1 MYAGRLW
8 PRTNQITR
16 PWAIG
21 DGYIGQ
27 KKLTIEQ
34 SIVRIKS
41 YHAGCSGVNERLLY
55 LAPARGN
62 STPAHGAGPSV
73 NETLL
78 HLAPARG
85 ATTFLT
91 VLFLTWFLLMEA
103 QKG

>member
-21 DGYIGQ
+21 DSYIGQ

-34 SIVRIKS
+34 SIVRVKS
-41 YHAGCSGVNERLLY
+41 YHAGCGSVNER
-55 LAPARGN
+55 
-62 STPAHGAGPSV
+62 
-73 NETLL
+73 LL

-85 ATTFLT
+85 ATSFLT
-91 VLFLTWFLLMEA
+91 VLFLTGFLLMET

>member
-34 SIVRIKS
+34 SIVRVKS
-41 YHAGCSGVNERLLY
+41 YHASYDDVNERLLY
-55 LAPARGN
+55 LAPARG
-62 STPAHGAGPSV
+62 
-73 NETLL
+73 
-78 HLAPARG
+78 
-85 ATTFLT
+85 ATTFLA

>member
-21 DGYIGQ
+21 DSYIGQ

-34 SIVRIKS
+34 SIVRVKS
-41 YHAGCSGVNERLLY
+41 YHGSY
-55 LAPARGN
+55 DD
-62 STPAHGAGPSV
+62 V

-91 VLFLTWFLLMEA
+91 VLFLTGFLLMET

>member
-34 SIVRIKS
+34 SIVRVKS
-41 YHAGCSGVNERLLY
+41 YHAGCGGVNERLL
-55 LAPARGN
+55 
-62 STPAHGAGPSV
+62 
-73 NETLL
+73 
-78 HLAPARG
+78 
-85 ATTFLT
+85 
-91 VLFLTWFLLMEA
+91 
-103 QKG
+103 